1 MRFKSDGFTLIELL
15 IVIAIIGILAAIA
28 IPQFDQYRTR
38 GYDAVSKQ
46 GLRDMSL
53 LCNAYWIDNDCTQTC
68 DISKIK
74 DAAYGFN
81 QTDKIIATMPPAPCA
96 SFCASAK
103 HTSSP
108 NTYSINDK
116 SVLST
121 GAGCQNQAQ
130 PPQVVLTKSEQ
141 TVQKFDSNCQLLQET
156 AALCSSQSDSISH
169 VDDEGSEW
177 TMNCP
182 VTDEW
187 KAREYYR
194 RLLGENAINGGKD
207 SNVFYQTEEG
217 PGHQPHN
224 KTCCYNVH
232 DGFQPQSS
240 AYGFQASTKDEFSK
254 DKFSGICGLVPT
266 AGKSGSLSMLCNMGQ
281 EDGETQFSN
290 CEVNVF

>member
-1 MRFKSDGFTLIELL
+1 MKFKSAGFTLIELL
-15 IVIAIIGILAAIA
+15 IVIAIIGILSAVAV
-28 IPQFDQYRTR
+28 PLFDQYRTR
-38 GYDAVSKQ
+38 GYDAHSKQ
-46 GLRDMSL
+46 ALRDMSL
-53 LCNAYWIDNDCTQTC
+53 LCNAYWIDTDCTQTC
-68 DISKIK
+68 DIFTIVNST
-74 DAAYGFN
+74 YGFKQN
-81 QTDKIIATMPPAPCA
+81 DKLIATMPASPCA

-169 VDDEGSEW
+169 VDDEGREW
-177 TMNCP
+177 TMDCP
-182 VTDEW
+182 VTDHH
-187 KAREYYR
+187 KARAYYR
-194 RLLGENAINGGKD
+194 LLAANAINGGKD
-207 SNVFYQTEEG
+207 SNPYFQREEG

-224 KTCCYNVH
+224 KLCCYNLH
-232 DGFQPQSS
+232 DGFQPESS
-240 AYGFQASTKDEFSK
+240 AFGFQASTKDEFSK
-254 DKFSGICGLVPT
+254 EKFSGICGLQPT
-266 AGKSGSLSMLCNMGQ
+266 AGKNGSLSMLCNMGQ